1 MDQYRNEW
9 HHVYADNF
17 YNSVTLTSKL
27 LSQKVRFW
35 GTIRGNQRISDS
47 LKKYETAAWRDIPRK
62 KKGRNYDTDMEK
74 YNVVN
79 NV

>member
-9 HHVYADNF
+9 HYVYADNF
-17 YNSVTLTSKL
+17 NNSVTLASKL

-35 GTIRGNQRISDS
+35 GTIRVNQRIPDS
-47 LKKYETAAWRDIPRK
+47 LKKYETAAWK